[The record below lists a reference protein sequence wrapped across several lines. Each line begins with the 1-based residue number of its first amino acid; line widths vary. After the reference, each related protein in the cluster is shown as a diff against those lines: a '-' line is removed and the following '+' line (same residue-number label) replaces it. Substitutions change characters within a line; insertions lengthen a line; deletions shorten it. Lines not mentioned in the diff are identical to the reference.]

1 MAHGVRR
8 RRRSSMR
15 GQNLVL
21 AAGLT
26 VLGIVVVLTL
36 REFMTRDDGARR
48 TTDPRYLVDE
58 RTVTG
63 RRRTA
68 TSAAPDGT
76 VVASAEGGADAGS
89 GRTGSGTGSP
99 VSSARQRTFSHRGGS
114 AVFAS
119 RDGALPR
126 ALNPDLRDMVASP
139 EVLVRLLGTAQ
150 GDFIYHRE
158 YGWMRFV
165 DGHWEPVDPYRLPE
179 DLKTMYPAL
188 CGVNT
193 ASGDGGGDAQ
203 FSRTDWSSSLGLVEE
218 GS

>member
-1 MAHGVRR
+1 MADVVRR

-36 REFMTRDDGARR
+36 REFMASDDTVRR
-48 TTDPRYLVDE
+48 PADPRYLVDE

-68 TSAAPDGT
+68 TAVTADGA
-76 VVASAEGGADAGS
+76 VVASADGGADAGGGAGGSAS
-89 GRTGSGTGSP
+89 GGSASL
-99 VSSARQRTFSHRGGS
+99 SRRRTFSHRGGS
-114 AVFAS
+114 TVFAS

-139 EVLVRLLGTAQ
+139 EVLVRLLGTPQ

-193 ASGDGGGDAQ
+193 APGGGGGDAQ
-203 FSRTDWSSSLGLVEE
+203 FSRTDWSSTLGLVEE
-218 GS
+218 DS